1 MDTVVEFM
9 NEFGSGV
16 TDPEIQYTSYF
27 LQMNDAQMRLGAHKK
42 SFEKHLCPTLGIS
55 IIGSYIGFGA
65 LLLLDKARHV
75 PLTPLLSA
83 RSPSGDHTHG
93 PMLFRAFLAAC
104 VLRTS
109 IHEDTRRVLNTHTLP
124 RIHDRYLPR
133 IQKISAWPQTDDRE
147 TLELEMRHQEV
158 LVKFTRQYC
167 PELHSFCAERHHAPK
182 LLGYGT
188 VPGGWKV
195 VIMEL
200 VKHDGYNRIQFAP
213 KHWAKW
219 NQDLTR
225 LVQDFHEAGLVHG
238 DLRAA
243 NFIVPTDR
251 PETIMLI
258 DFDWGG
264 EVGKVSF
271 PTSLLNDE
279 LMDER
284 MKNF

>member
-1 MDTVVEFM
+1 M
-9 NEFGSGV
+9 
-16 TDPEIQYTSYF
+16 
-27 LQMNDAQMRLGAHKK
+27 
-42 SFEKHLCPTLGIS
+42 
-55 IIGSYIGFGA
+55 
-65 LLLLDKARHV
+65 

-147 TLELEMRHQEV
+147 TLELEFHILRVSCQEDGIRNENRFMYLARMRHQEV

-213 KHWAKW
+213 KHWEKW
-219 NQDLTR
+219 KQDLTR

-284 MKNF
+284 MKNFLITKDHDLRVLTTALGRLRPIAGMDVS